1 MREKRSEQR
10 FMCSDLV
17 KVVVHQAGLPQQE
30 AVVANL
36 EDISPSGACVQL
48 EAAIREGAAIEIICS
63 ACRLKGK
70 VRYCR
75 FVSIGYDVGISF
87 DERESWVRQQFE
99 PEHLIDIPASV
110 QMACAATSEQ

>member
-1 MREKRSEQR
+1 
-10 FMCSDLV
+10 MCADIV
-17 KVVVHQAGLPQQE
+17 KVVVHDAGLPQHE

-48 EAAIREGAAIEIICS
+48 EAGIREGADVEIICS

-75 FVSIGYDVGISF
+75 FVTIGYDVGISF
-87 DERESWVRQQFE
+87 DERESWARQRFE
-99 PEHLIDIPASV
+99 PDHLLDVPSSGH
-110 QMACAATSEQ
+110 MPCAVTSER